1 MQIWCKFQ
9 RIFTRIPK
17 GTLCLTTALARH
29 GLTDNIPA
37 RIDAA
42 IPRRHRIPVLQSP
55 VDIRVFAKEHICVR
69 TRGTDAHGTR
79 DRGTAAG
86 SNIYLKENQAL
97 IQELQVDPFAEK
109 VIPES

>member
-1 MQIWCKFQ
+1 MRQFHGDTGFRCFNHPSIFAFLQ
-9 RIFTRIPK
+9 RNT
-17 GTLCLTTALARH
+17 G
-29 GLTDNIPA
+29 
-37 RIDAA
+37 
-42 IPRRHRIPVLQSP
+42 
-55 VDIRVFAKEHICVR
+55 VR